1 MIRPGADS
9 RQPEYTVARRSSD
22 YPAGLYFP

>member
-9 RQPEYTVARRSSD
+9 CWTDYTVARRSSD
-22 YPAGLYFP
+22 YPAGLYFS